1 MLSARRRKHLEMA
14 TLASALPQC
23 FLLPVSFE
31 GGLLQN
37 LIHKVTLGLQGA
49 PRAQLLA
56 VGQDIGGHCA
66 LP

>member
-1 MLSARRRKHLEMA
+1 MLSTRRREHLEMA

-23 FLLPVSFE
+23 SLLSFPFE

-37 LIHKVTLGLQGA
+37 VIHKVTHDLQGA

-56 VGQDIGGHCA
+56 VGQDTGGHCV